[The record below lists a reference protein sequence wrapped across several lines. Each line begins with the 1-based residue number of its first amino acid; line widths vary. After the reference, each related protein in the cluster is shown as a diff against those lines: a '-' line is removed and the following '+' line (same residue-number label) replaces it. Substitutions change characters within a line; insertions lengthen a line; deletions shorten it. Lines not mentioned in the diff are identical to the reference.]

1 MKFRSVPGAYS
12 VEDVTILDE
21 AGRVT
26 SGGLNDGS
34 MVAAAGLIHD
44 LGNLIQI
51 AYSAINILA
60 RAPDMPA
67 LRSGPIL
74 HRARSCLEH
83 AGALVRQNIELARDR
98 AIPGECSD
106 VATCLSEVAALI
118 IAMDEPG
125 LILETDIEP
134 GLPDLRCDPIGLRR
148 ALLNLVFNARDA
160 VAGGGFIVIAARSIR
175 SDQQSTAVEIR
186 VVDNGVGMSAAT
198 IARIFDPFF
207 TTKADGL
214 GGIGLP
220 MVERF
225 VRDAG
230 GEIAIDSEP
239 GLGTTMALRLPA
251 AGAGGTSSVI
261 RTQPTSEERDQ

>member
-1 MKFRSVPGAYS
+1 
-12 VEDVTILDE
+12 
-21 AGRVT
+21 
-26 SGGLNDGS
+26 
-34 MVAAAGLIHD
+34 
-44 LGNLIQI
+44 
-51 AYSAINILA
+51 
-60 RAPDMPA
+60 MPA
-67 LRSGPIL
+67 
-74 HRARSCLEH
+74 H
-83 AGALVRQNIELARDR
+83 RQNIELARDR
-98 AIPGECSD
+98 AIPGACSD
-106 VATCLSEVAALI
+106 VATCLSEVAALV

-125 LILETDIEP
+125 VILETDIEP
-134 GLPDLRCDPIGLRR
+134 RLPDLRCDPIGLRR

-160 VAGGGFIVIAARSIR
+160 VADGGFIVIAARSIR
-175 SDQQSTAVEIR
+175 SDQQPTAVEIR

-251 AGAGGTSSVI
+251 AGAGGTSSVF
-261 RTQPTSEERDQ
+261 RTQPTSEERGK

>member
-1 MKFRSVPGAYS
+1 MKFRPVPGAYG

-26 SGGLNDGS
+26 SGGLHDGS

-67 LRSGPIL
+67 PRSGPIL

-83 AGALVRQNIELARDR
+83 AGALVRQNIEVVRDR

-106 VATCLSEVAALI
+106 VATCLSEVAALV

-134 GLPDLRCDPIGLRR
+134 RLPDLRCDPIGLRR
-148 ALLNLVFNARDA
+148 VLLNLVFNARDTAENLKKSGAFIPGIRPGQQTAEYIDKVLTRLTLWGA
-160 VAGGGFIVIAARSIR
+160 VYVAAVCLLPEILAARS
-175 SDQQSTAVEIR
+175 
-186 VVDNGVGMSAAT
+186 GV
-198 IARIFDPFF
+198 PFHF
-207 TTKADGL
+207 
-214 GGIGLP
+214 
-220 MVERF
+220 
-225 VRDAG
+225 
-230 GEIAIDSEP
+230 
-239 GLGTTMALRLPA
+239 
-251 AGAGGTSSVI
+251 GGTSLLICVVVVMDFMSQLQAHMMSHHYPGLLKKANLLGYG
-261 RTQPTSEERDQ
+261 RTTGSGA

>member
-1 MKFRSVPGAYS
+1 MKFRPVPGAYG

-21 AGRVT
+21 GGRVA
-26 SGGLNDGS
+26 SGGGNDGS

-60 RAPDMPA
+60 RTPDMPA
-67 LRSGPIL
+67 PRSGPIL

-98 AIPGECSD
+98 TIPGERSD
-106 VATCLSEVAALI
+106 VAACLSEVAALVV
-118 IAMDEPG
+118 AMDEPG

-134 GLPDLRCDPIGLRR
+134 GLPALRCDPIGLRR
-148 ALLNLVFNARDA
+148 VLLNLVFNARDA
-160 VAGGGFIVIAARSIR
+160 VAGGGHIMIAARSIR
-175 SDQQSTAVEIR
+175 GDQRLAAVEIR

-207 TTKADGL
+207 TTKANGL

-225 VRDAG
+225 VRDVG

-239 GLGTTMALRLPA
+239 GLGTTVALRLPA
-251 AGAGGTSSVI
+251 ASAGGTSTII
-261 RTQPTSEERDQ
+261 RTEIISEERDQ